1 MRLATTIAVD
11 KTGKSKLVS
20 GPDISADLQR
30 TNFNTASVPEGGKLV
45 LWVQGALAPKVRKG

>member
-1 MRLATTIAVD
+1 MRIATTVAVD

-45 LWVQGALAPKVRKG
+45 LFIQGALAPKIRKG

>member
-1 MRLATTIAVD
+1 MRIATTIAVD

-30 TNFNTASVPEGGKLV
+30 ANFNTASVPEGGKLV
-45 LWVQGALAPKVRKG
+45 LWIQGALAPKVRKG

>member
-1 MRLATTIAVD
+1 MRLASTIAVD

-45 LWVQGALAPKVRKG
+45 LWIQGALAPKIRKG

>member
-1 MRLATTIAVD
+1 MRLSTTIAVD

-30 TNFNTASVPEGGKLV
+30 TNFNTASIPEGGKLI
-45 LWVQGALAPKVRKG
+45 LWVQGALAPKIRKG

>member
-1 MRLATTIAVD
+1 MRIATTIAVD

-20 GPDISADLQR
+20 GPDVSADLQR

-45 LWVQGALAPKVRKG
+45 LWIQGALAPKVRKG

>member
-1 MRLATTIAVD
+1 MRIATTIAVD

-20 GPDISADLQR
+20 GTDVSADLQR

-45 LWVQGALAPKVRKG
+45 LWIQGALAPKVRKG